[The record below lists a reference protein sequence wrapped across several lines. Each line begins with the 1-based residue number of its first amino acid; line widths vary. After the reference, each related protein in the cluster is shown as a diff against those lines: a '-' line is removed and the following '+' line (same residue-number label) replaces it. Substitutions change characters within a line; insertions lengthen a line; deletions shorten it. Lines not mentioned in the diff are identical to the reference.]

1 MTSNSR
7 QGFSHR
13 SDRSGQSA
21 SLLWGKKDSVM
32 CQTKD
37 KTATVNARES
47 YLRNDGGPTE
57 VLEFPSEC
65 QYGKMRSTLLAP
77 VFYII
82 VDVFNA

>member
-1 MTSNSR
+1 MS
-7 QGFSHR
+7 
-13 SDRSGQSA
+13 
-21 SLLWGKKDSVM
+21 
-32 CQTKD
+32 QTKD

-65 QYGKMRSTLLAP
+65 QYGKMRSILYNILLYYLQLLYKILVLSLLAP

-82 VDVFNA
+82 VEVFDA